1 MEVIDHIHGVYRS
14 YSLWNVVATSIKVTV
29 NISTPSIY
37 NYSFKP
43 KKYNIHFETT
53 VFNSKMQYPVQTTTI
68 ESNSLIDIKEA

>member
-1 MEVIDHIHGVYRS
+1 MTISIKI
-14 YSLWNVVATSIKVTV
+14 IKVTI

-37 NYSFKP
+37 NYSSKP

-53 VFNSKMQYPVQTTTI
+53 VLNSKIQYSVQTTTI